1 MTFIIIYDNIL
12 FIRNLFEGV
21 SNFIKVR
28 LMDANLRPAV
38 TTVQRKIKKNTE
50 LGPRYEIVDLLRTAR
65 KAQDITQ
72 EDLAARVGTK
82 KSNISRFES
91 GRYNPSLDFLI
102 KVANSLGMQLQ
113 ITLK

>member
-1 MTFIIIYDNIL
+1 MQKPLTNSQK
-12 FIRNLFEGV
+12 V
-21 SNFIKVR
+21 NFMSENKK
-28 LMDANLRPAV
+28 DAAPK
-38 TTVQRKIKKNTE
+38 VQRHIKKNTQ
-50 LGPRYEIVDLLRTAR
+50 LAPRYEIVELLKTAR

-102 KVANSLGMQLQ
+102 KVSSSLGMQLQ
-113 ITLK
+113 ITLKGSD

>member
-1 MTFIIIYDNIL
+1 MSFG
-12 FIRNLFEGV
+12 E
-21 SNFIKVR
+21 
-28 LMDANLRPAV
+28 NLRNV
-38 TTVQRKIKKNTE
+38 RKKKN
-50 LGPRYEIVDLLRTAR
+50 
-65 KAQDITQ
+65 ITQ

-102 KVANSLGMQLQ
+102 KVSSSLGMQLQ